1 MATKRA
7 ATKSPEA
14 RGASGGGAPRGS
26 TTAIHLP
33 ADLLELLRIVAVKRA
48 RGGGRPSV
56 SAVIV
61 ELVERCRA
69 ELEAEARGG

>member
-14 RGASGGGAPRGS
+14 RGAARGS